1 MKQLT
6 LKLNIMKTVTT
17 IDMKTRLENLY
28 SDVRMAA
35 KHEFNQMS
43 ALNRNLKEFARIIEE
58 GDYLCYIDPENN
70 ILLNALANEMNC
82 TPEKIAYNIL
92 VQTDFSKQLLETA

>member
-1 MKQLT
+1 
-6 LKLNIMKTVTT
+6 MKTITA
-17 IDMKTRLENLY
+17 IDMKARLENLY

-43 ALNRNLKEFARIIEE
+43 ALNRDLKEFARIIEE

-70 ILLNALANEMNC
+70 ILLNALANEMNS

>member
-1 MKQLT
+1 
-6 LKLNIMKTVTT
+6 MKTITT
-17 IDMKTRLENLY
+17 IDMKARLENLY

-35 KHEFNQMS
+35 KHEFNQMG
-43 ALNRNLKEFARIIEE
+43 ALTRDLKEFARIIEG
-58 GDYLCYIDPENN
+58 GDYLCYIDPENT
-70 ILLNALANEMNC
+70 ILLNALANEMNS

>member
-1 MKQLT
+1 
-6 LKLNIMKTVTT
+6 MKTVTT
-17 IDMKTRLENLY
+17 IDMKARLENLY

-35 KHEFNQMS
+35 KHDFNQMG
-43 ALNRNLKEFARIIEE
+43 ALNRDMREIARIIEE
-58 GDYLCYIDPENN
+58 GDYLCYIDPENT
-70 ILLNALANEMNC
+70 ILLNALANEFKC

>member
-1 MKQLT
+1 
-6 LKLNIMKTVTT
+6 MKTITT
-17 IDMKTRLENLY
+17 IDMKARLENLY

-35 KHEFNQMS
+35 KHEFTQMG
-43 ALNRNLKEFARIIEE
+43 ALTRDLKEFSRIIEG
-58 GDYLCYIDPENN
+58 GDYLCYIDPENS
-70 ILLNALANEMNC
+70 ILLNALASEFNC

>member
-1 MKQLT
+1 MKQ
-6 LKLNIMKTVTT
+6 LKLNIMKTITAN
-17 IDMKTRLENLY
+17 DMKARLENLY

-43 ALNRNLKEFARIIEE
+43 ALNRDLKEFARIIEE

-70 ILLNALANEMNC
+70 ILLNALANEFKC

>member
-1 MKQLT
+1 
-6 LKLNIMKTVTT
+6 MKTITA
-17 IDMKTRLENLY
+17 IDMKARLENLY

-43 ALNRNLKEFARIIEE
+43 ALNRDLKEFARIIEE

-70 ILLNALANEMNC
+70 ILLNALANEFKC

-92 VQTDFSKQLLETA
+92 VQTDFSKQFLEIA